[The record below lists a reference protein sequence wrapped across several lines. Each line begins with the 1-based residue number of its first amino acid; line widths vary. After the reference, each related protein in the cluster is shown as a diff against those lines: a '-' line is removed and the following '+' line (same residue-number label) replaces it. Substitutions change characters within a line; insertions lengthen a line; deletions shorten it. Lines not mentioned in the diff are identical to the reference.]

1 MIETGTMWC
10 FQRAIS
16 RGPKL
21 SVDRYSIPR
30 KTLRIGTTL
39 IKVQQNE
46 SLLWRKGVVEMS
58 RERNSDRGQERKPG
72 RREARHLAKQRME
85 KRAPIL
91 NAPQP
96 VQPDSGIPTNLP
108 SYEEAVKAFHREQ
121 SRLAGVD
128 QYLQEQARVP
138 DYTKPSQSNAA
149 SANND
154 KSSKRYPGSQLA
166 GRRATRKANRDPERV
181 SLYRR
186 FPRSS
191 FISLLLISLL
201 SALSAAYALSP
212 ALTKSRNYL
221 IISAL
226 VLLSLTTLFFCI
238 KSAIRVSSKL
248 GLPLLLAAA
257 LALTSFI
264 VGSTTQVVIN
274 SKPVL
279 VGSAL
284 SKAVKIKA
292 ELTALGTQIE
302 SDRQRYLASTAVNAQ
317 ALLDTFPK
325 TSSTYQ
331 GISSAL
337 IKRDPT
343 GLPSLTWEPANQDI
357 ALAAYFLATGVTR
370 RIEALNTGDSTA
382 ISDVAA
388 DNQKVLDYLSG
399 AYAAIQSA
407 ALKSGI
413 TPITTSTNPSNST
426 SNSAGGV
433 K

>member
-1 MIETGTMWC
+1 
-10 FQRAIS
+10 
-16 RGPKL
+16 
-21 SVDRYSIPR
+21 
-30 KTLRIGTTL
+30 
-39 IKVQQNE
+39 
-46 SLLWRKGVVEMS
+46 MS
-58 RERNSDRGQERKPG
+58 RDRNSDRDQERRPG
-72 RREARHLAKQRME
+72 RREARHLARQRIE
-85 KRAPIL
+85 KRAPII

-108 SYEEAVKAFHREQ
+108 SYEDALKAFHREQ
-121 SRLAGVD
+121 SRLSGVD
-128 QYLQEQARVP
+128 QYIDQGAARIP

-149 SANND
+149 SSA
-154 KSSKRYPGSQLA
+154 SSGRRRRFPGSQSA
-166 GRRATRKANRDPERV
+166 GKRATRRANRDPDQLN
-181 SLYRR
+181 LYQR
-186 FPRSS
+186 FPRVS

-201 SALSAAYALSP
+201 AALSAAYALSP
-212 ALTKSRNYL
+212 SLTQSRNYL
-221 IISAL
+221 L
-226 VLLSLTTLFFCI
+226 VSLLLLLSVATLFFCI

-257 LALTSFI
+257 LALTSFV
-264 VGSTTQVVIN
+264 VGSTTQVVIDN
-274 SKPVL
+274 KPVL

-302 SDRQRYLASTAVNAQ
+302 YDRQRYLASTPVNGQ

-331 GISSAL
+331 GISSSL
-337 IKRDPT
+337 IKRDPA

-357 ALAAYFLATGVTR
+357 ALAAYFLATGITR

-399 AYAAIQSA
+399 AYNAIQSA

-413 TPITTSTNPSNST
+413 TVTTTSTNPSNGT